1 MRLPLSVVLTCLCT
15 ATLAAAPHPIVS
27 TARLRPQG
35 AMATELLERARTRSP
50 TVQRI
55 IDQLEAGDVIVYV
68 EMNDRLDPRVAA
80 CLTWMAATES
90 RRIVRAS
97 IKPRLREREA
107 IALLAHELQ
116 HAVEVLEHPEVRSS
130 DGLADL
136 YTRIGH
142 RSSPSGRHF
151 DTTAAIATGELAANE
166 AMRPAR
172 PALARATGAL

>member
-1 MRLPLSVVLTCLCT
+1 MRLPLSAVLVCLS
-15 ATLAAAPHPIVS
+15 AAVISAAPTPLVP

-35 AMATELLERARTRSP
+35 AMATDLLERARTRSP

-55 IDQLEAGDVIVYV
+55 VDQLEAGDVIVYV
-68 EMNDRLDPRVAA
+68 EMNDRLDPRIAA
-80 CLTWMAATES
+80 CLTWMAATNS

-130 DGLADL
+130 DDLADL

-151 DTTAAIATGELAANE
+151 DTVEAIATGELAANE

-172 PALARATGAL
+172 AALARATGAL

>member
-1 MRLPLSVVLTCLCT
+1 MRLPLSAVITCLCT
-15 ATLAAAPHPIVS
+15 AALAAAPAPPVP
-27 TARLRPQG
+27 TTVRLRPQG
-35 AMATELLERARTRSP
+35 ARVSALLARAKARSP

-55 IDQLEAGDVIVYV
+55 VDRLEAGDVIVYL
-68 EMNDRLDPRVAA
+68 ELNDRLDPQVAA

-97 IKPRLREREA
+97 ITPRLREREA

-116 HAVEVLEHPEVRSS
+116 HALEVLEHPEVRSS

-151 DTTAAIATGELAANE
+151 DTTEAIAAGELAANE
-166 AMRPAR
+166 LRRTAATRV
-172 PALARATGAL
+172 TGAL

>member
-1 MRLPLSVVLTCLCT
+1 MRLPLTAVITCLCT
-15 ATLAAAPHPIVS
+15 AALAAAPVPPVS

-35 AMATELLERARTRSP
+35 SRIAELLDRAKARSP

-55 IDQLEAGDVIVYV
+55 VDRLEAGDVIVYL
-68 EMNDRLDPRVAA
+68 ELNDRLDPQVAA

-97 IKPRLREREA
+97 LKPRLRDREA
-107 IALLAHELQ
+107 FALLAHELQ

-142 RSSPSGRHF
+142 RSTSNDRHF
-151 DTTAAIATGELAANE
+151 DTPEAIATGEIAANE
-166 AMRPAR
+166 AMRPPRR
-172 PALARATGAL
+172 PAARATGAL

>member
-1 MRLPLSVVLTCLCT
+1 MRLPLSAVLACLCT
-15 ATLAAAPHPIVS
+15 VALTAAPLPPAP

-35 AMATELLERARTRSP
+35 PRMSALLERALALSP

-55 IDQLEAGDVIVYV
+55 VDRLEAGDVIVYV
-68 EMNDRLDPRVAA
+68 ELNDRLDPQVSA

-116 HAVEVLEHPEVRSS
+116 HALEVLEHPEVRSS
-130 DGLADL
+130 DGLAAL

-151 DTTAAIATGELAANE
+151 DTTEAIAAGELAANE
-166 AMRPAR
+166 VLRPAR
-172 PALARATGAL
+172 PLAARATGAL

>member
-1 MRLPLSVVLTCLCT
+1 MRLPLSAVLTCLCT
-15 ATLAAAPHPIVS
+15 AVISAAPAPLVP

-35 AMATELLERARTRSP
+35 AKATELLERAKARSP

-55 IDQLEAGDVIVYV
+55 VDRLEAGDVIVYV
-68 EMNDRLDPRVAA
+68 ELNDRLDPRVAA
-80 CLTWMAATES
+80 CLTWVAATDS

-107 IALLAHELQ
+107 IAFLAHELQ
-116 HAVEVLEHPEVRSS
+116 HAVEVLEHPEVRST

-142 RSSPSGRHF
+142 RSSPRDRHF
-151 DTTAAIATGELAANE
+151 DTAEAIATGELAANE
-166 AMRPAR
+166 LRRTAR
-172 PALARATGAL
+172 PATARATGAL